1 MSPLRMTALCFLGVL
16 GLCGLASGLAL
27 VSDPSGARLRLTVE
41 QLPAWPLLGDY
52 TVPGVA
58 LMVLF
63 GLLPLAVAGLL
74 ARRHPLGWAATAATG
89 LLLVF
94 GIAGSVVLVGFAS
107 PLVQAAFLIVGIVL
121 TGLGVDGGASVGTSD
136 ESADAGRS

>member
-27 VSDPSGARLRLTVE
+27 VSDPSGARLRLTVD

-74 ARRHPLGWAATAATG
+74 ARRYPLGWAATAATG
-89 LLLVF
+89 LLVVF
-94 GIAGSVVLVGFAS
+94 GAAGSVVLVGFAF
-107 PLVQAAFLIVGIVL
+107 PLVQAAFLIMGIVL
-121 TGLGVDGGASVGTSD
+121 TGLGVDGGASVGTRD
-136 ESADAGRS
+136 ESADAVRS